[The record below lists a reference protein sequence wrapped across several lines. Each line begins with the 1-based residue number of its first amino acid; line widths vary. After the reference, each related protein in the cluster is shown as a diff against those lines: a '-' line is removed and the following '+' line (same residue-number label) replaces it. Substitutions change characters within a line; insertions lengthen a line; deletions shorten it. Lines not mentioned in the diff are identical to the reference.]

1 MFYCYENEYDLYL
14 IKGIDIVILYA
25 TIYLRMF
32 NNKIISISGN
42 ARCGKDTL
50 GKNMAEFLNDI
61 GINTNIVSFADELKK
76 SVDGFL
82 IEQTGISAFTEE
94 DKDKSLIRPFLVCWG
109 TEVMRSIDDN
119 VWINKLK
126 QNLKAD
132 CVNIITDLRFENE
145 LNWVKGEGG
154 YTIYLNREGIPP
166 ANQLEK
172 ENNVKISILADLTFG
187 IGTFDD
193 QKILK
198 LTSLEILEKLI
209 NKETFEL
216 WKATCPL

>member
-82 IEQTGISAFTEE
+82 IE
-94 DKDKSLIRPFLVCWG
+94 
-109 TEVMRSIDDN
+109 
-119 VWINKLK
+119 
-126 QNLKAD
+126 
-132 CVNIITDLRFENE
+132 
-145 LNWVKGEGG
+145 
-154 YTIYLNREGIPP
+154 
-166 ANQLEK
+166 
-172 ENNVKISILADLTFG
+172 
-187 IGTFDD
+187 
-193 QKILK
+193 
-198 LTSLEILEKLI
+198 
-209 NKETFEL
+209 
-216 WKATCPL
+216 